1 MIQISVLQADPLPGY
16 KKEILIEELVNLNLG
31 KFRDFLTKGMLS
43 VQFSHSVVSD
53 SVRPHESQ
61 HARPPCPSPSPRV
74 HSDSRPSSQ

>member
-1 MIQISVLQADPLPGY
+1 MIQISVLQADPLPVY
-16 KKEILIEELVNLNLG
+16 KKEILIEELVNLTLG

-61 HARPPCPSPSPRV
+61 HARPTCPSPSPRV

>member
-43 VQFSHSVVSD
+43 VQFSHSVMSD
-53 SVRPHESQ
+53 SL
-61 HARPPCPSPSPRV
+61 
-74 HSDSRPSSQ
+74 